1 MQARGLNICATVA
14 WGVYTTAD
22 GSPTFVEIAADWR
35 GPDVDP
41 DTLRLGHYRA
51 VNHGG
56 GVRPERV
63 SKRGGTLTARFPVEG
78 TGLEE
83 NDGVRQRPR
92 QGTAGGEDEER
103 VPGRPRDRGAV
114 NCGTVA
120 ARFVGC

>member
-22 GSPTFVEIAADWR
+22 GNSTFVEIAADWR

-63 SKRGGTLTARFPVEG
+63 SKRGGTLTARFPVEE

-83 NDGVRQRPR
+83 DDGAFDDGLDRARLAAKTKGEYRAVRR
-92 QGTAGGEDEER
+92 TAE
-103 VPGRPRDRGAV
+103 P
-114 NCGTVA
+114 
-120 ARFVGC
+120 